1 MSETS
6 SNAIP
11 AYLPLRNDLIGEE
24 PYGAPQLDVPVCL
37 NVNENPYAPEPAV
50 VETIAQRVK
59 EIAPTLNRYLERESG
74 VKLSVD
80 QLWGANGSNE
90 IMLQLFQAFGGP
102 GRIALGCDP
111 TYSMYPEY
119 ARDTFTTWKLAHRN
133 ADFTLDVD
141 ATIKAIEDVKPAM
154 IVLTSPNN
162 PTGTPLKPEDL
173 KRVLEAARTAE
184 VAGAA
189 EGVHPVVVVDEA
201 YIEFRDPGTP
211 TALELIGEY
220 ENLAVSR
227 TMSKAFAFAGARVG
241 YLAANKGIIDCVR
254 IVRMPYHLSAVTQA
268 AALAAFEHT
277 DEQLSR
283 VAHLRETRNVTS
295 AWLKEQ
301 TYKGQPLEVAETQSN
316 FILFGGHFD
325 DRDRIFDELL
335 KRGVLIRVVE
345 PERKLGYCPERK
357 FVTVFGNK
365 LETEQNRGGCG
376 RRNHRNRN
384 IVAVISQLQHRK
396 RSRNMARTATI
407 VRETSESK
415 VELSLNLDGTGK
427 TDIDTS
433 VPFYNH
439 MMTALGKHSLIDLK
453 IKATGDTDI
462 DAHHTVEDI
471 AIVFGEAL
479 KQALGDKR
487 GIRRFAD
494 ATVPLDEAL
503 AKAVVDI
510 SGRPYCVCT
519 GEPEGFEY
527 CMIGGHF
534 TGSLVRHVMESIA
547 MHAGICLHL
556 HVISGRDPHHIA
568 EAEFKALARAL
579 RFAIE
584 PDPRVDG
591 IPSTKGAL

>member
-59 EIAPTLNRYLERESG
+59 EIAPTLNRYPDREHIELRKAFSTYLERESG

-141 ATIKAIEDVKPAM
+141 ATIKAIEEVKPAM

-227 TMSKAFAFAGARVG
+227 TMSKAFARPHSRAKTAPTDCFFLCPSTVSGIFTP
-241 YLAANKGIIDCVR
+241 LAAPSSPRWVAPG
-254 IVRMPYHLSAVTQA
+254 PFPSARSA
-268 AALAAFEHT
+268 RFLLAPTRESMRFP
-277 DEQLSR
+277 SPR
-283 VAHLRETRNVTS
+283 PSRET
-295 AWLKEQ
+295 
-301 TYKGQPLEVAETQSN
+301 
-316 FILFGGHFD
+316 
-325 DRDRIFDELL
+325 
-335 KRGVLIRVVE
+335 
-345 PERKLGYCPERK
+345 
-357 FVTVFGNK
+357 
-365 LETEQNRGGCG
+365 
-376 RRNHRNRN
+376 
-384 IVAVISQLQHRK
+384 
-396 RSRNMARTATI
+396 
-407 VRETSESK
+407 
-415 VELSLNLDGTGK
+415 
-427 TDIDTS
+427 
-433 VPFYNH
+433 
-439 MMTALGKHSLIDLK
+439 
-453 IKATGDTDI
+453 
-462 DAHHTVEDI
+462 
-471 AIVFGEAL
+471 GE
-479 KQALGDKR
+479 
-487 GIRRFAD
+487 
-494 ATVPLDEAL
+494 
-503 AKAVVDI
+503 
-510 SGRPYCVCT
+510 
-519 GEPEGFEY
+519 
-527 CMIGGHF
+527 
-534 TGSLVRHVMESIA
+534 
-547 MHAGICLHL
+547 
-556 HVISGRDPHHIA
+556 
-568 EAEFKALARAL
+568 
-579 RFAIE
+579 
-584 PDPRVDG
+584 
-591 IPSTKGAL
+591 IPS

>member
-59 EIAPTLNRYLERESG
+59 EIAPTLNRYPDREHIELRKAFSTYLERESG

-283 VAHLRETRNVTS
+283 VAHLRETRNATS

-335 KRGVLIRVVE
+335 KRGVLIRVVG
-345 PERKLGYCPERK
+345 PEGWMRVCMGTDGE
-357 FVTVFGNK
+357 
-365 LETEQNRGGCG
+365 
-376 RRNHRNRN
+376 
-384 IVAVISQLQHRK
+384 
-396 RSRNMARTATI
+396 MARF
-407 VRETSESK
+407 R
-415 VELSLNLDGTGK
+415 
-427 TDIDTS
+427 
-433 VPFYNH
+433 
-439 MMTALGKHSLIDLK
+439 
-453 IKATGDTDI
+453 
-462 DAHHTVEDI
+462 
-471 AIVFGEAL
+471 EAL
-479 KQALGDKR
+479 
-487 GIRRFAD
+487 
-494 ATVPLDEAL
+494 VE
-503 AKAVVDI
+503 V
-510 SGRPYCVCT
+510 
-519 GEPEGFEY
+519 
-527 CMIGGHF
+527 
-534 TGSLVRHVMESIA
+534 
-547 MHAGICLHL
+547 
-556 HVISGRDPHHIA
+556 
-568 EAEFKALARAL
+568 L
-579 RFAIE
+579 RIVE
-584 PDPRVDG
+584 QG
-591 IPSTKGAL
+591 

>member
-1 MSETS
+1 M
-6 SNAIP
+6 
-11 AYLPLRNDLIGEE
+11 
-24 PYGAPQLDVPVCL
+24 
-37 NVNENPYAPEPAV
+37 

-59 EIAPTLNRYLERESG
+59 EIALTLNRYPDREHIALRQAFCDYLERESG
-74 VKLSVD
+74 VKLEVD

-133 ADFTLDVD
+133 EDFSLNVD

-283 VAHLRETRNVTS
+283 VEHLREIREST
-295 AWLKEQ
+295 AEWLSRQ
-301 TYKGQPLEVAETQSN
+301 TYKGEPLEVAESGSN
-316 FILFGGHFD
+316 FLLFGGHFD
-325 DRDRIFDELL
+325 DREAIFDELL
-335 KRGVLIRVVE
+335 RRGVLIRVVGPDGWLRMCMGTDKE
-345 PERKLGYCPERK
+345 M
-357 FVTVFGNK
+357 
-365 LETEQNRGGCG
+365 EQF
-376 RRNHRNRN
+376 RN
-384 IVAVISQLQHRK
+384 
-396 RSRNMARTATI
+396 
-407 VRETSESK
+407 
-415 VELSLNLDGTGK
+415 
-427 TDIDTS
+427 
-433 VPFYNH
+433 
-439 MMTALGKHSLIDLK
+439 AL
-453 IKATGDTDI
+453 T
-462 DAHHTVEDI
+462 
-471 AIVFGEAL
+471 EAL
-479 KQALGDKR
+479 R
-487 GIRRFAD
+487 I
-494 ATVPLDEAL
+494 V
-503 AKAVVDI
+503 
-510 SGRPYCVCT
+510 
-519 GEPEGFEY
+519 
-527 CMIGGHF
+527 
-534 TGSLVRHVMESIA
+534 ES
-547 MHAGICLHL
+547 
-556 HVISGRDPHHIA
+556 R
-568 EAEFKALARAL
+568 
-579 RFAIE
+579 
-584 PDPRVDG
+584 
-591 IPSTKGAL
+591 